1 MLPVVSW
8 GSYNNQQWQ
17 RAQINLRTANFNQNE
32 GYIIFNGVRG
42 AGKESI
48 MFPFSFNFFRK
59 KQIRLFGLN
68 FQYLVSNR

>member
-48 MFPFSFNFFRK
+48 IFPFSCNFFRK
-59 KQIRLFGLN
+59 NAK
-68 FQYLVSNR
+68 